1 MPSSTAGLPFL
12 FPDQSLDT
20 GKHDPYVAEC
30 EPEIDMQRI
39 LIRGEFVRPLNG
51 KRIAFSGKLR
61 CMSPR
66 DAENLT
72 ARLGGTWQ
80 ETVDQETDYLVMGSI
95 SNSSASKA
103 GPDNVHV
110 AQSLSEAGHRVK
122 VVDEREFL
130 KLVMSYD

>member
-1 MPSSTAGLPFL
+1 
-12 FPDQSLDT
+12 
-20 GKHDPYVAEC
+20 
-30 EPEIDMQRI
+30 MQRI